1 MFNTGDYVVCIN
13 PGKYNCL
20 TQGKPYQVIDCDHGL
35 VRFINDNGVT
45 DCAAEER
52 FKSINIIK
60 RMSENHVI
68 IRAFTNGP
76 ATIVLWGD
84 GTKTVAKC
92 GKDDVFDAE
101 KGLAIAISK
110 RFLGNDFKP
119 TFEQFL
125 IENEEK
131 AKNVK
136 DNTPIKAGDLVRIL
150 DGSNIH
156 SYMGGW
162 TREMEKQI
170 GKIHRVSWFD
180 KMGGAIL
187 EGLPWTWDVR
197 GLEKV
202 QGKENKK

>member
-1 MFNTGDYVVCIN
+1 MFNTGDYVVCVN

-20 TQGKPYQVIDCDHGL
+20 TQGKPYQVIDYDHGL

-60 RMSENHVI
+60 KMSENHVI
-68 IRAFTNGP
+68 VRAFSNGP

-119 TFEQFL
+119 IFEQFL
-125 IENEEK
+125 IKNAEK
-131 AKNVK
+131 SKSVK
-136 DNTPIKAGDLVRIL
+136 GNTPIKVGDRVRIL
-150 DGSNIH
+150 DGSNIPDYAGH
-156 SYMGGW
+156 W
-162 TREMEKQI
+162 IADLEKYV
-170 GKIHRVSWFD
+170 GKIYDVSEKIPTF
-180 KMGGAIL
+180 KTGVKLKGNT
-187 EGLPWTWDVR
+187 WTWDVR

-202 QGKENKK
+202 

>member
-1 MFNTGDYVVCIN
+1 MFNTGDYVVCVN

-20 TQGKPYQVIDCDHGL
+20 TKGKPYQVIDCANGL
-35 VRFINDNGVT
+35 VRFINDSGIT

-110 RFLGNDFKP
+110 RFLGSDFKP
-119 TFEQFL
+119 IFEQFL
-125 IENEEK
+125 IENAEK
-131 AKNVK
+131 AKSVK
-136 DNTPIKAGDLVRIL
+136 DDMPIKAGDRVRIL
-150 DGSNIH
+150 DGSNIPD
-156 SYMGGW
+156 YAGGW
-162 TREMEKQI
+162 TAYMKEYVGRITK
-170 GKIHRVSWFD
+170 VS
-180 KMGGAIL
+180 
-187 EGLPWTWDVR
+187 R
-197 GLEKV
+197 
-202 QGKENKK
+202 